1 MINAKAYERGSVM
14 SPKRGFDYFEAFK
27 SQAQYCEEIAQNLR
41 RGMEA
46 GELGSRALTDALHAV
61 ENDADH
67 VNHEIQSHLLSD
79 FVVPLERDGMGGL
92 AHSLDDVV
100 DAVEQIAIQAY
111 IFDVSKLPHD
121 AAVMMSMLVYA
132 CADLK
137 SALYELP
144 GFAKRAA
151 EIEKYLVKV
160 QSYESDCD
168 RIYID
173 AAHALYADKECDS
186 EERRLAH
193 ALLDTVEEAMD
204 SVENAAERVQALI
217 VQSV

>member
-1 MINAKAYERGSVM
+1 MIDAKAYERGTRM
-14 SPKRGFDYFEAFK
+14 AGKRGFDYFEAYK
-27 SQAQYCEEIAQNLR
+27 SQARYCEEIAQNLKH
-41 RGMEA
+41 GMEA
-46 GELGSRALTDALHAV
+46 GELGGRTLTDALHTV

-79 FVVPLERDGMGGL
+79 FVVPLERDGMGAL

-100 DAVEQIAIQAY
+100 DAIEQIAIQAY
-111 IFDVSKLPHD
+111 IFDISELPHD
-121 AAVMMSMLVYA
+121 AAVMVSMLVYA

-137 SALYELP
+137 CALYGLS
-144 GFAKRAA
+144 GFAKHAA
-151 EIEKYLVKV
+151 EIDKHLVKV

-173 AAHALYADKECDS
+173 AAHALYADKEADPES
-186 EERRLAH
+186 RRLAH
-193 ALLDTVEEAMD
+193 AMLDMVEEAMD